1 MMLLKVALFAFVL
14 STAHGSGSPKTVL
27 AKIRTGVKWY
37 TKIASRLDHIA
48 PPDDVLINL
57 ASAVYELS
65 SLDVSEAIDNEL
77 EQFGKVNDRID
88 EEINEGTNL
97 LKSYLLQMELK
108 HGLYEKKWWT
118 KGIVPEGE
126 KFLSEEL
133 SLASKQQAAAGLREH
148 FREKYGTSRWPDREI
163 FRFGVLVINDK
174 SFYMPTGYDGVFLAH
189 VGWENHSSDVL
200 IYKSSFDGD
209 ATVNY
214 RKNQDFYHKN
224 IQQIKQI
231 FQNVTFSKTCM
242 EYGLDHNK
250 VVSDGMEKAVMKARK
265 FNEQLFFFWRSAI
278 ERSDFED
285 IGLAIDKD
293 GQEPTGALFEIEV
306 SWPRC
311 YLMYL
316 VKIPFQI
323 FVGF

>member
-1 MMLLKVALFAFVL
+1 MASFCHVNSQDDDFQRGNISISKDV
-14 STAHGSGSPKTVL
+14 K
-27 AKIRTGVKWY
+27 KIE
-37 TKIASRLDHIA
+37 KILR
-48 PPDDVLINL
+48 N
-57 ASAVYELS
+57 
-65 SLDVSEAIDNEL
+65 
-77 EQFGKVNDRID
+77 GT
-88 EEINEGTNL
+88 EIQ
-97 LKSYLLQMELK
+97 K
-108 HGLYEKKWWT
+108 KKWWT

>member
-108 HGLYEKKWWT
+108 HGLYEKVMST
-118 KGIVPEGE
+118 DTR
-126 KFLSEEL
+126 
-133 SLASKQQAAAGLREH
+133 LANALKTLILANPH
-148 FREKYGTSRWPDREI
+148 NPDR
-163 FRFGVLVINDK
+163 K
-174 SFYMPTGYDGVFLAH
+174 SFQDLC
-189 VGWENHSSDVL
+189 SSAPSTAVRHL
-200 IYKSSFDGD
+200 
-209 ATVNY
+209 
-214 RKNQDFYHKN
+214 
-224 IQQIKQI
+224 
-231 FQNVTFSKTCM
+231 
-242 EYGLDHNK
+242 
-250 VVSDGMEKAVMKARK
+250 EKI
-265 FNEQLFFFWRSAI
+265 LAI
-278 ERSDFED
+278 EQQNGFKQFHDRYNYGFLEYE
-285 IGLAIDKD
+285 
-293 GQEPTGALFEIEV
+293 QFRALMTRIAF
-306 SWPRC
+306 
-311 YLMYL
+311 
-316 VKIPFQI
+316 
-323 FVGF
+323 